1 MSRFSFP
8 WRSKTYFG
16 GAMCAILVLTLIG
29 DRVLNGSRGEQI
41 HRQLVAES
49 RSLEQMPNSTL
60 LASVD
65 SFSVWNS
72 HKALVDAKYATAA
85 DYKSIQEFY
94 DRELATRGWKSVGTQ
109 YLKVW
114 GRDYGGKEVD
124 YCKGPWSAS
133 LEFPGQKPGY
143 HYTYSINFSW
153 GLRSCE

>member
-16 GAMCAILVLTLIG
+16 GAMRAILVLTLIG

-41 HRQLVAES
+41 HRQLFAES
-49 RSLEQMPNSTL
+49 RSLEQMPNSIL
-60 LASVD
+60 LGSVD

-72 HKALVDAKYATAA
+72 HKGLVDAKYTTAA

-124 YCKGPWSAS
+124 YCKGPLSAS
-133 LEFPGQKPGY
+133 LEFPGQNRAITT
-143 HYTYSINFSW
+143 HTLSIFLW
-153 GLRSCE
+153 D